1 MDRLETC
8 VWGGDEPKL
17 FYIVWLTETIL
28 YSSVDGAF
36 NGRNVPLMAECKSL
50 VIDTQNLLE
59 SNLGY
64 EYMKRGLMKKMNKA

>member
-1 MDRLETC
+1 
-8 VWGGDEPKL
+8 
-17 FYIVWLTETIL
+17 
-28 YSSVDGAF
+28 VDGAF
-36 NGRNVPLMAECKSL
+36 NGRNILLMGGNKSL